1 MSTTAARTMRSAR
14 GAILIHVGIAILVL
28 TALSAFVVDFG
39 VMWLARVQAQDAAD
53 AGALAGATAL
63 ALDDN
68 AHFCPG
74 SLPSPACENALAV
87 AQSNDVFG
95 DAATATVKILGVSGP
110 PVCFG
115 KPTCVQVKVYR
126 DGTNGSATLPV
137 YFAPI
142 FGVTSQGIQAT
153 ATAQAANA
161 NYTPCMRPWLIADKW
176 VDHTAPANQFNGAD
190 VYTPPPLD
198 FSLGSG
204 WNPDDLGS
212 AITLTQGD
220 PTAPMDGNDYYE
232 MNAASGYPAA
242 ITGCA
247 DAAQISDAVTT
258 QMPIL
263 PDPTPG
269 AVATLLA
276 NGPVIVPVALFSPV
290 EWAAVPDRSS
300 GSFTLHIINIMGLK
314 VTSVDSDGTV
324 HGTVADVLGESKP
337 GPFVGINAG
346 LMKFIMLVQ

>member
-1 MSTTAARTMRSAR
+1 MTTTAARTMRSAR

-28 TALSAFVVDFG
+28 TALSAFVLDYG
-39 VMWLARVQAQDAAD
+39 VMWLARAQAQDAAD

-63 ALDDN
+63 ALDNNGD
-68 AHFCPG
+68 F
-74 SLPSPACENALAV
+74 SPTGPAWQSALGA
-87 AQSNDVFG
+87 ARSNTVFG
-95 DAATATVKILGVSGP
+95 DVATPTVRILGVSTP
-110 PVCFG
+110 PVCIG
-115 KPTCVQVKVYR
+115 KPTCVQVRVYR
-126 DGTNGSATLPV
+126 DGTNTSATLPV

-176 VDHTAPANQFNGAD
+176 VENTPPANQFNGTD

-198 FSLGSG
+198 SSLGSG
-204 WNPDDLGS
+204 WNPADLGS
-212 AITLTQGD
+212 AVTLTQGD

-247 DAAQISDAVTT
+247 DSAQISDAVTT

-263 PDPTPG
+263 PDPTPA

-314 VTSVDSDGTV
+314 VTTVDSDGTV

-346 LMKFIMLVQ
+346 LMKFITLVQ